1 MRAISTLIKFGLIAN
16 TSVNFA
22 NTPSIDIMLLRNSL
36 LRQVCVSKVPYYG
49 VTDCVG
55 YFYSTRL
62 SATHARFS
70 NHQILHNSGYFF
82 SFFIAPFFLKLFAKF
97 QKFFSCLW
105 GVCGVLMWL
114 LGQYLILLIFY
125 LELYELN
132 LGLNR
137 KNSIP
142 YALFL
147 SRIAE

>member
-1 MRAISTLIKFGLIAN
+1 
-16 TSVNFA
+16 
-22 NTPSIDIMLLRNSL
+22 
-36 LRQVCVSKVPYYG
+36 
-49 VTDCVG
+49 
-55 YFYSTRL
+55 
-62 SATHARFS
+62 
-70 NHQILHNSGYFF
+70 
-82 SFFIAPFFLKLFAKF
+82 
-97 QKFFSCLW
+97 
-105 GVCGVLMWL
+105 MWL